1 MRDVIHV
8 NGLVIAA
15 DNSGAVG
22 EKKQD
27 AVQAPYEVVGYF
39 SARVALMECI
49 AAGGQPFAAVMHNFC
64 GDDAW
69 SRLEEGVQRAA
80 AELGC
85 SLVLTGST
93 ESNFSL
99 HQSAAGIVIIGRQIE
114 GIAKIDKKNVQYG
127 VVGKPLVG
135 NEVIEYSEDVAPLS
149 VFQKVIQ
156 LEGVQSV
163 LPVGSKGI
171 AYELEQLSGKRGS
184 CELDMEKSAGPS
196 TCFIV
201 AFEEKAAPLIEKAA
215 GHFYRLELVE

>member
-1 MRDVIHV
+1 MRDVIQV

-49 AAGGQPFAAVMHNFC
+49 AAGGKPFAAVMHNFC

-69 SRLEEGVQRAA
+69 NQLEEGVRRAS

-85 SLVLTGST
+85 PLELTGST

-114 GIAKIDKKNVQYG
+114 GIAKIEEKNVQYG

-135 NEVIEYSEDVAPLS
+135 NEVIEYPEDVAPLS
-149 VFQKVIQ
+149 VFQQVIQ

-171 AYELEQLSGKRGS
+171 AYELEQLSGKRGR

-201 AFEEKAAPLIEKAA
+201 AFEEKAACLIEKAA
-215 GHFYRLELVE
+215 GRFYRLELVE